1 MKISVLFKSVI
12 DSDIAPIVICD
23 LSHTIVYMNPTA
35 VKRYEKRG
43 GEKLIGSSLLDCHNG
58 DSNEKIKKVIGWFEQ
73 SEDNNRIFTFHNAK
87 EDRDVYMIALRD
99 DDRRLIGYYE
109 KHEYRQHETALPYE
123 AEVSV

>member
-1 MKISVLFKSVI
+1 MNISAFFKSVI

-23 LSHTIVYMNPTA
+23 LNHTIVYMNPTA
-35 VKRYEKRG
+35 IERYAKRG

-123 AEVSV
+123 AEISV

>member
-1 MKISVLFKSVI
+1 MNISAFFKSVI

-23 LSHTIVYMNPTA
+23 LNHTIVYMNPTE

-43 GEKLIGSSLLDCHNG
+43 CEKLIGSSLLDCHNG